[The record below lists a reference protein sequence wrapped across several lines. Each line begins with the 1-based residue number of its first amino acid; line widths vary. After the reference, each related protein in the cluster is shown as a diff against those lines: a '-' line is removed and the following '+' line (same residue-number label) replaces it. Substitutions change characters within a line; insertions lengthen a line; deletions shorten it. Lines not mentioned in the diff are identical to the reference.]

1 MPESK
6 DKKMAS
12 KYHTWV
18 AGTRNLACRPGNSEV
33 KKVKPQKPE
42 SGEDT
47 KENKKKSDSLEK
59 SNKMKTLSR
68 QRISREQKDNS

>member
-18 AGTRNLACRPGNSEV
+18 AGTRNLARRPGNSEV

-47 KENKKKSDSLEK
+47 EKKVRKK
-59 SNKMKTLSR
+59 VTV
-68 QRISREQKDNS
+68 